1 MNYTNQLSPSKIEK
15 EASNLYGEFYCSE
28 AIVSVIADNME
39 LDIPKEYLVAM
50 SSGFPGGVGG
60 SKCICGAVSGG
71 VMAIGIF
78 FGRSTPGDEKVKKM
92 MELSAELHDW
102 FKKENEKNSLC
113 CRVLTRNFE
122 WEGEQH
128 RKQCAF
134 YTGIVAKQVAQ
145 ILIRELDLIN
155 LDLVS

>member
-1 MNYTNQLSPSKIEK
+1 MNYTNQISPAKIEE
-15 EASNLYGEFYCSE
+15 EASSLYGEFYCSE

-78 FGRSTPGDEKVKKM
+78 FGRSVPGDEKVKRM
-92 MELSAELHDW
+92 MGLSAELHDW
-102 FKKENEKNSLC
+102 FKKENQKNTLC
-113 CRVLTRNFE
+113 CRVLTRTFE
-122 WEGEQH
+122 WEGVEH
-128 RKQCAF
+128 RKQCAY
-134 YTGIVAKQVAQ
+134 YTGIVAKKVAE
-145 ILIRELDLIN
+145 ILIRELELVN
-155 LDLVS
+155 LDLVG